1 MADKKNLW
9 KSRANRWFNPLAKG
23 SSWWNRANALSNDAL
38 IAIMGAGML
47 PMKKGGRVRGV
58 GKATH
63 GYGKA
68 MRKK

>member
-1 MADKKNLW
+1 MNKW
-9 KSRANRWFNPLAKG
+9 KSRANQLLNPFARGKRWFGQKGIELGAYSIPLLK
-23 SSWWNRANALSNDAL
+23 ALSQ
-38 IAIMGAGML
+38 I

-58 GKATH
+58 GEATH